1 MSKQYIRWIVALMGV
16 GLLGVIGLQVY
27 WLRTAWQLQQEQFSY
42 RVTDAL
48 QEVVR
53 TLERQEIE
61 YLTRQ
66 RGRAHEQK
74 QRLMAIAKPGGA
86 NAQKI
91 ESRTTATA
99 KETITANATSHGK
112 PAQPRD
118 SRPSRP
124 TLPQNF
130 SSQSLSDALQP
141 VVTPLSPEQV
151 QVVEAFFRQ
160 QEELM
165 AAGDFQA
172 QLVQQQQFEAW
183 ADEVLAGQLQQYQA
197 QILAADSAKKA
208 GQRRKVI
215 AKKQSVR
222 RGPQS
227 SQVEISSLPRS
238 ASRGPAFSQTKG
250 KADGRSQTGTHSS
263 SDEQIALV
271 KDVMKEMLLSER
283 PVEERV
289 DRLTLDTLLFNT
301 LRERG
306 IAIPY
311 EYGVET
317 GRTTNPA
324 WAVRGIK
331 SPFLFASFGVDNQ
344 TLREEG
350 YRAALFPNNLLETG
364 NFVYVRFPD
373 RQQYILQRLGATF
386 AASAVL
392 ILVILACFYIAIS
405 TIVRQKKL
413 ADIKNDFINNMTH
426 ELKTP
431 ISTISLAVEM
441 AGEQL
446 GAYQPETD
454 KSDSDET
461 RRLTR
466 YLGIVRDETRRLG
479 SHVEKVLQMALLD
492 RGEIKL
498 ALAPVNVHDV
508 IETVLNNMSL
518 QLETRHGEV
527 DLAFEA
533 DNELVQADAIHLTNI
548 LTNLVDNAIKYS
560 PGEPHLT
567 INTQSLP
574 DGVSIRVS
582 DEGLGMTKEQLSR
595 IFEKFYRVPTGN
607 RHDVKGFGLGLSYVK
622 KMVDEHQGRITVES
636 QPGAGSTFELVL
648 PYATNV

>member
-1 MSKQYIRWIVALMGV
+1 MSRQYIRWIVALMGV

-53 TLERQEIE
+53 TLERQEIQ

-66 RGRAHEQK
+66 RGRAQAQQ
-74 QRLMAIAKPGGA
+74 QRLMAIAKPGGDRV
-86 NAQKI
+86 QKPAPAG
-91 ESRTTATA
+91 SQTA
-99 KETITANATSHGK
+99 KQINSQTGRG
-112 PAQPRD
+112 PR
-118 SRPSRP
+118 SLRPS
-124 TLPQNF
+124 LPQNF

-141 VVTPLSPEQV
+141 VATPLSPEQV

-172 QLVQQQQFEAW
+172 QLAQQQQFEAW
-183 ADEVLAGQLQQYQA
+183 ADDVLAGQIQHYQV
-197 QILAADSAKKA
+197 QILSADSIKKA
-208 GQRRKVI
+208 RQRNQITNKEKPPR
-215 AKKQSVR
+215 SV
-222 RGPQS
+222 
-227 SQVEISSLPRS
+227 SLIPHS
-238 ASRGPAFSQTKG
+238 ASRGPASRG
-250 KADGRSQTGTHSS
+250 PASRGPASSQTGGKETPPAPTTTHPS
-263 SDEQIALV
+263 SDAQIALV
-271 KDVMKEMLLSER
+271 KDVMKELMLSER

-301 LRERG
+301 LHERG

-317 GRTTNPA
+317 ARTTNPA

-344 TLREEG
+344 TLRQEG

-364 NFVYVRFPD
+364 NFVYVHFPD
-373 RQQYILQRLGATF
+373 QQQYILQRLGATF

-431 ISTISLAVEM
+431 ISTISLAIEM

-446 GAYQPETD
+446 SAEHGPATNPGP
-454 KSDSDET
+454 DET
-461 RRLTR
+461 NQRLTR

-498 ALAPVNVHDV
+498 ALAPVNVHDI

-527 DLAFEA
+527 DLAFDA
-533 DNELVQADAIHLTNI
+533 DNEIVRADAVHLTNI

-567 INTQSLP
+567 VSTQSLP
-574 DGVSIRVS
+574 DGVSIRVA

-636 QPGAGSTFELVL
+636 QPGAGSTFELIL
-648 PYATNV
+648 PYSMKSEEL

>member
-1 MSKQYIRWIVALMGV
+1 MSKQYIRWIVALMGA

-53 TLERQEIE
+53 TLERQEIW

-66 RGRAHEQK
+66 RGRAQEK
-74 QRLMAIAKPGGA
+74 TQRLMAIAKPGG
-86 NAQKI
+86 N
-91 ESRTTATA
+91 SRTV
-99 KETITANATSHGK
+99 NRSNSQPK
-112 PAQPRD
+112 PD
-118 SRPSRP
+118 SRSLRPS
-124 TLPQNF
+124 LPQNF

-165 AAGDFQA
+165 ATGDFQA
-172 QLVQQQQFEAW
+172 QLAQQQQFEAW
-183 ADEVLAGQLQQYQA
+183 ADDVLAGQIQQYQA
-197 QILAADSAKKA
+197 RILTADSVKNTRQRNHITGKKTVA
-208 GQRRKVI
+208 RS
-215 AKKQSVR
+215 AF
-222 RGPQS
+222 
-227 SQVEISSLPRS
+227 PRS
-238 ASRGPAFSQTKG
+238 VS
-250 KADGRSQTGTHSS
+250 SQTGETAFRSPLPSRAAKPTSQTTTHNS
-263 SDEQIALV
+263 SDAQIALV
-271 KDVMKEMLLSER
+271 KDVMKEMLLADR
-283 PVEERV
+283 PVEERI

-317 GRTTNPA
+317 AHTTDPT
-324 WAVRGIK
+324 WAVRAIK

-344 TLREEG
+344 TLRQEG

-364 NFVYVRFPD
+364 NFVYVHFPD

-392 ILVILACFYIAIS
+392 ILVILACFYVAIS

-431 ISTISLAVEM
+431 ISTISLAIEM
-441 AGEQL
+441 AGNQL
-446 GAYQPETD
+446 GPPHNPASLTNA
-454 KSDSDET
+454 DET
-461 RRLTR
+461 TQRLTR

-527 DLAFEA
+527 DLAFDA
-533 DNELVQADAIHLTNI
+533 DNELVQADAVHLTNI

-560 PGEPHLT
+560 PGEPRLT
-567 INTQSLP
+567 ISTQSLP
-574 DGVSIRVS
+574 DGVSIRVA

-622 KMVDEHQGRITVES
+622 KMVDQHQGRITVES

-648 PYATNV
+648 PYASPI

>member
-1 MSKQYIRWIVALMGV
+1 MSKQYIRWIVALMGA

-53 TLERQEIE
+53 TLERQEIW

-66 RGRAHEQK
+66 RGRAQEK
-74 QRLMAIAKPGGA
+74 TQRLMAIAKPGG
-86 NAQKI
+86 NSQTVNQSNSQPNSQPKPG
-91 ESRTTATA
+91 SR
-99 KETITANATSHGK
+99 SL
-112 PAQPRD
+112 
-118 SRPSRP
+118 RPS
-124 TLPQNF
+124 LPQNF

-172 QLVQQQQFEAW
+172 QLAQQQQFEAW
-183 ADEVLAGQLQQYQA
+183 ADDVLAGQIQQYQA
-197 QILAADSAKKA
+197 QILTADSIKNTRQRNHITGKK
-208 GQRRKVI
+208 
-215 AKKQSVR
+215 SVA
-222 RGPQS
+222 
-227 SQVEISSLPRS
+227 RS
-238 ASRGPAFSQTKG
+238 ASSLQSALRDPAFRASLPSQITRPISQTI
-250 KADGRSQTGTHSS
+250 THNS
-263 SDEQIALV
+263 SDAQIALV
-271 KDVMKEMLLSER
+271 KDVMKEMLLSDR
-283 PVEERV
+283 PVEERI

-317 GRTTNPA
+317 AHTADPT
-324 WAVRGIK
+324 WAVRAIN

-344 TLREEG
+344 TLRQEG

-364 NFVYVRFPD
+364 NFVYVHFPD

-392 ILVILACFYIAIS
+392 ILVILACFYVAIS

-431 ISTISLAVEM
+431 ISTISLAIEM
-441 AGEQL
+441 AGNQL
-446 GAYQPETD
+446 GPPHNLANLTNA
-454 KSDSDET
+454 DET
-461 RRLTR
+461 TQRLTR

-527 DLAFEA
+527 DLAFDAET
-533 DNELVQADAIHLTNI
+533 EIVRADAVHLTNI

-567 INTQSLP
+567 ISTQSLP
-574 DGVSIRVS
+574 DGVSIRVA

-648 PYATNV
+648 PYVSPI

>member
-1 MSKQYIRWIVALMGV
+1 MSRQYIRWIVALMGV

-48 QEVVR
+48 QEVIR
-53 TLERQEIE
+53 TLERQEIW
-61 YLTRQ
+61 YLARQ
-66 RGRAHEQK
+66 RGLAQEKQ
-74 QRLMAIAKPGGA
+74 QRLMAIAKPGGDSVRKTVSGPSLA
-86 NAQKI
+86 NNQKPNSQTVRQTNGQARSG
-91 ESRTTATA
+91 SR
-99 KETITANATSHGK
+99 SL
-112 PAQPRD
+112 
-118 SRPSRP
+118 RPS
-124 TLPQNF
+124 LPQNF

-183 ADEVLAGQLQQYQA
+183 ADDVLAGQIQHYQA
-197 QILAADSAKKA
+197 QILTADSIKNARQRQQQTAKKSVS
-208 GQRRKVI
+208 RS
-215 AKKQSVR
+215 AK
-222 RGPQS
+222 RGPVS
-227 SQVEISSLPRS
+227 SQTEETRTQAGGKPS
-238 ASRGPAFSQTKG
+238 AQT
-250 KADGRSQTGTHSS
+250 ATHSS
-263 SDEQIALV
+263 SDAQIALV

-317 GRTTNPA
+317 ARTTNPA

-364 NFVYVRFPD
+364 NFVYVHFPD
-373 RQQYILQRLGATF
+373 QQQYILQRLGATF

-431 ISTISLAVEM
+431 ISTISLAIEM

-446 GAYQPETD
+446 GANHIPTD
-454 KSDSDET
+454 TGSDET
-461 RRLTR
+461 SQRLTR

-533 DNELVQADAIHLTNI
+533 DNELVRADAVHLTNI

-567 INTQSLP
+567 ISTQSLP

-648 PYATNV
+648 PYSAKNEE

>member
-1 MSKQYIRWIVALMGV
+1 MSRQYIRWIVALMGA

-27 WLRTAWQLQQEQFSY
+27 WLRTAWQLQQEQFGY

-53 TLERQEIE
+53 TLERQEIL

-66 RGRAHEQK
+66 RGKAQQQQ
-74 QRLMAIAKPGGA
+74 QRLMAIAKPGG
-86 NAQKI
+86 NSVQKTVLASENSLTARQQNNI
-91 ESRTTATA
+91 TSPKAGPGSR
-99 KETITANATSHGK
+99 SL
-112 PAQPRD
+112 
-118 SRPSRP
+118 RPS
-124 TLPQNF
+124 LPQNY

-165 AAGDFQA
+165 AAGDFQT

-183 ADEVLAGQLQQYQA
+183 ADDVLAGQIQQHQA
-197 QILAADSAKKA
+197 RILTADSLKKA
-208 GQRRKVI
+208 GQRQQQKNKNQSFQS
-215 AKKQSVR
+215 ASPQSVKTQA
-222 RGPQS
+222 GPK
-227 SQVEISSLPRS
+227 PT
-238 ASRGPAFSQTKG
+238 AS
-250 KADGRSQTGTHSS
+250 TGTQSS
-263 SDEQIALV
+263 SDAQIALV

-317 GRTTNPA
+317 ARTTDPA
-324 WAVRGIK
+324 WAARSLK

-350 YRAALFPNNLLETG
+350 YRAALFPNNFLETG
-364 NFVYVRFPD
+364 NFVYVHFPGQ
-373 RQQYILQRLGATF
+373 QQYILQRLGATF

-392 ILVILACFYIAIS
+392 ILVILACFYVAIS

-431 ISTISLAVEM
+431 ISTISLAIEM

-446 GAYQPETD
+446 GAGQHAADKLSSGETNQ
-454 KSDSDET
+454 
-461 RRLTR
+461 RLTR

-527 DLAFEA
+527 DLTFDA

-567 INTQSLP
+567 ISTQSLP
-574 DGVSIRVS
+574 DGVSIRVA

-636 QPGAGSTFELVL
+636 QPGAGSTFELIL
-648 PYATNV
+648 PYASPI